1 VANQDSNSQKAK
13 NGLLYMGMV
22 LLIVGTI
29 GMFALVSGSSFSIEL
44 IVTVVGFFSFIW
56 AFDPEPGITTK
67 ARATLS

>member
-1 VANQDSNSQKAK
+1 
-13 NGLLYMGMV
+13 MGMV